1 VPPSRGRPGRVDRVV
16 TPTLHGRKRPLRY
29 GLSLRIGTAAPPAE
43 VLARIAGFE
52 RAGLDSTW
60 MGQLFG
66 IDTLML
72 YAAAGRDTSTISLG
86 TAVVPTYSRHPL
98 VLASQALTAQA
109 LTGNRIVLGI
119 GSSHAGLVRDTMGIE
134 YERPAQYLREYLQ
147 VLRPALDGAPI
158 DHAGR
163 MLRVSTGAL
172 GATGIPGAGRV
183 PVVVGTFSP
192 KSLVAA
198 AELADG
204 VMTWLA
210 GPGVLGGEV
219 RPTIDDAAAAAGR
232 ARPRLV
238 AGLPIAV
245 TDDPARERAAVARFL
260 GPFVRF
266 PAYEDVFRREGIAGP
281 EDLALVGT
289 EAEIVDRLGELAA
302 LGVTDF
308 YGGCSSD
315 DEATIERT
323 VGLLGELARGRTT
336 SEPSWPAA

>member
-1 VPPSRGRPGRVDRVV
+1 M
-16 TPTLHGRKRPLRY
+16 RY

-43 VLARIAGFE
+43 VLGRIVGLE

-72 YAAAGRDTSTISLG
+72 YATAGRDTTTISLG

-109 LTGNRIVLGI
+109 LTGDRIVLGI
-119 GSSHAGLVRDTMGIE
+119 GSSHRALVHDTMGID
-134 YERPAQYLREYLQ
+134 YRRPAQYLREYLE
-147 VLRPALDGAPI
+147 VLRAALDGAPI
-158 DHAGR
+158 DHVGE
-163 MLRVSTGAL
+163 MLRVSTGAF
-172 GATGIPGAGRV
+172 GTTGVPGAGRV

-192 KSLVAA
+192 KSLRVA

-210 GPGVLGGEV
+210 GPRVLGTEV
-219 RPTIDDAAAAAGR
+219 RPTIDDLAAAAGR
-232 ARPRLV
+232 SRPRLV

-245 TDDPARERAAVARFL
+245 TDDPARERASVARFL
-260 GPFVRF
+260 GPFVEF
-266 PAYEDVFRREGIAGP
+266 PAYQDVFRREGIAGP
-281 EDLALVGT
+281 DELAIVGG
-289 EAEIVDRLGELAA
+289 EQEVADRLGELAE

-315 DEATIERT
+315 DDATVERT
-323 VGLLGELARGRTT
+323 VELLGDLARRRTT
-336 SEPSWPAA
+336 EEPGWPTA